1 VSALPPPRID
11 RGPVFARELGQ
22 ETAIEMSASARLAA
36 ALTALGLGAIA
47 LAGALADSSPRV
59 LRAGL
64 LVLLPLA
71 VGALGTLLVRPPA
84 RPRPAAAEVPIP
96 AVRHLPLL
104 LALLLAD
111 LLPVALGWLTG
122 HVTIAVRAPVV
133 TPFGLLAL
141 IAGAAVLPFVAT
153 VGWEWGLRAR
163 LYAPWAEAGRT
174 RLAFAASVVCGTLL
188 SLPAIAPGFRSPE
201 RDFVVAALVSAA
213 LREAIAVRLYRR
225 AGVLLSGAFRGLAT
239 FGEAFLLAD
248 WHSPWL
254 PVASWVA
261 GDAGFYALR
270 PAGPALAALAAWGWL
285 ARLDRRD
292 AEERLRL

>member
-1 VSALPPPRID
+1 
-11 RGPVFARELGQ
+11 
-22 ETAIEMSASARLAA
+22 MSAPARLAA
-36 ALTALGLGAIA
+36 ALAALGLGATA
-47 LAGALADSSPRV
+47 LAGALADSSPSL

-64 LVLLPLA
+64 LVLLPLT

-84 RPRPAAAEVPIP
+84 RPRAAAAEVPVP
-96 AVRHLPLL
+96 TLRHLPLL

-122 HVTIAVRAPVV
+122 GVTIAVRAPIM
-133 TPFGLLAL
+133 TPSGLLVL

-163 LYAPWAEAGRT
+163 LYAPWAEAGRA
-174 RLAFAASVVCGTLL
+174 RRAFVAAAACGTLL
-188 SLPAIAPGFRSPE
+188 SMPALGPGLRAAE
-201 RDFVVAALVSAA
+201 RGFVAAALVSVA

-239 FGEAFLLAD
+239 FGEVFLFCDARAL
-248 WHSPWL
+248 WL
-254 PVASWVA
+254 PVASWTA
-261 GDAGFYALR
+261 QDPGFDLLR
-270 PAGPALAALAAWGWL
+270 PAGPAAAALVAWIWL

-292 AEERLRL
+292 AAARLRP

>member
-1 VSALPPPRID
+1 
-11 RGPVFARELGQ
+11 
-22 ETAIEMSASARLAA
+22 MSAPARLAA
-36 ALTALGLGAIA
+36 ALAALGLGATA
-47 LAGALADSSPRV
+47 LAGALADSSPSL

-64 LVLLPLA
+64 LVLLPLT

-84 RPRPAAAEVPIP
+84 RPRAAAAEVPVP
-96 AVRHLPLL
+96 TLRHLPLL

-122 HVTIAVRAPVV
+122 GVTIAVRAPIM
-133 TPFGLLAL
+133 TPSGLLVL

-163 LYAPWAEAGRT
+163 LYAPWAEAGRA
-174 RLAFAASVVCGTLL
+174 RRAFVVAVACGTLL
-188 SLPAIAPGFRSPE
+188 SMPALGPGLRAAE
-201 RDFVVAALVSAA
+201 RGFVAAALVSVA

-239 FGEAFLLAD
+239 FGEVFLFCDARAL
-248 WHSPWL
+248 WL
-254 PVASWVA
+254 PVASWTA
-261 GDAGFYALR
+261 QDPGFDLLR
-270 PAGPALAALAAWGWL
+270 PAGPAAAALVAWIWL

-292 AEERLRL
+292 AAARLRP